1 METIGRWM
9 IGAIEIIAWIII
21 TVIFIFALLSCLA
34 LRRELDHDIVEDI
47 IKDKIEIV
55 DGENKIHTK
64 KNKKSNR
71 RSLSPIM

>member
-1 METIGRWM
+1 M
-9 IGAIEIIAWIII
+9 IGAIEIIGWIII

-47 IKDKIEIV
+47 NKDEIEIV
-55 DGENKIHTK
+55 DGKNKIHTK